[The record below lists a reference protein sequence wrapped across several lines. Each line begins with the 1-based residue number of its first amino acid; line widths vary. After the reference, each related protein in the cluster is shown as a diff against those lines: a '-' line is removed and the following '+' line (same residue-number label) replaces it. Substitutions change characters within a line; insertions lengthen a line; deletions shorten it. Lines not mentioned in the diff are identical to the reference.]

1 MNGRG
6 LKKRQTWMLQ
16 TREKLKT
23 DPKDGLSLVKS
34 KLIKIK
40 KTGID
45 NCFGRNSPKFRS
57 TLVRS
62 MSVIIGGS

>member
-6 LKKRQTWMLQ
+6 LKIQHECYK
-16 TREKLKT
+16 REKIKNH
-23 DPKDGLSLVKS
+23 PKDGLSLVKS

-57 TLVRS
+57 TLVRI